1 MLIHIPA
8 PISAAVAVALALLGA
23 VAPFAPA
30 AAQSGKISL
39 IRDAE
44 TENIIRAYA
53 TPLFQAAGLNPEDVR
68 IHLVNDRSLNA
79 FVAGGQ
85 RLFINTG
92 LILQSQHSGQLI
104 GVIAH
109 EVGHISGGHLSKM
122 EDELRRASAQQ
133 ILAMIIGGAAA
144 IGTGRGDAGAAVM
157 MGGAGTALR
166 GFLAFT
172 RTQESS
178 ADAAALQFLDQT
190 RQSAQGLLE
199 FIQFLEKQDPRS
211 ADRQDPYLRTHP
223 LSRERVEVLRQHVAA
238 SPHSAV
244 PPAAAF
250 ELVHKRMKAKLFAF
264 LNPLGH
270 TLRQYPERDQ
280 SLVARYARAV
290 AYYRVPQLDKAL
302 ELIDVL
308 IREHPDDPYFYELR
322 GQMLFENGRVADAV
336 GPYEKAVRLLPDS
349 GLLKGD
355 LARVQIETQ
364 DPALLEPAIAH
375 LNAALREDRAQ
386 PFYWRQ
392 LAIAHGRRGDMAES
406 SLALAEEAML
416 LNRKEEARYHA
427 GRAEQLLPRG
437 SPGWLKAQDILEA
450 ARLKK

>member
-1 MLIHIPA
+1 MSIRIPA
-8 PISAAVAVALALLGA
+8 PILAVVAAVVGAFVGAAQPAL
-23 VAPFAPA
+23 
-30 AAQSGKISL
+30 AQSGKLSL

-53 TPLFQAAGLNPEDVR
+53 TPLFQAAGLNPDDVR

-92 LILQSQHSGQLI
+92 LILQSAHSGQLI

-109 EVGHISGGHLSKM
+109 EVGHISGGHLSRM
-122 EDELRRASAQQ
+122 EEEMRKASAQQ
-133 ILAMIIGGAAA
+133 ILAMILGGAAA
-144 IGTGRGDAGAAVM
+144 IGTGRGDAGAAVI
-157 MGGAGTALR
+157 MGGASTAMR
-166 GFLAFT
+166 GFLAFS
-172 RTQESS
+172 RTQESA
-178 ADAAALQFLDQT
+178 ADAAALQFLDRT

-199 FIQFLEKQDPRS
+199 FMQTLEKQDPRTP
-211 ADRQDPYLRTHP
+211 DRQDPYLRTHP
-223 LSRERVEVLRQHVAA
+223 LSRERIEVMLQHVAA

-244 PPAAAF
+244 PLSAAF
-250 ELVHKRMKAKLFAF
+250 ENMHQRMKAKLFAF

-270 TLRQYPERDQ
+270 TLRQYPERDK
-280 SLVARYARAV
+280 SMVARYARAI

-302 ELIDVL
+302 PLIDEL
-308 IREHPDDPYFYELR
+308 IRERPDDPYFHELK
-322 GQMLFENGRVADAV
+322 GQMLFENGRGAEAV
-336 GPYEKAVRLLPDS
+336 GPYQTAVRLLPDS

-355 LARVQIETQ
+355 LARVQIESQ
-364 DPALLEPAIAH
+364 DPALLEPAIAN
-375 LNAALREDRAQ
+375 LNTALREDRAQ

-392 LAIAHGRRGDMAES
+392 LAIAHGRKGDMAES

-416 LNRKEEARYHA
+416 LNRKNEARYHA

-437 SPGWLKAQDILEA
+437 SPGWLQAQDILES
-450 ARLKK
+450 ARERK

>member
-53 TPLFQAAGLNPEDVR
+53 TPLFQAAGLNPDDVR

-172 RTQESS
+172 RTQESA

-375 LNAALREDRAQ
+375 LNAAFGARMGRE
-386 PFYWRQ
+386 
-392 LAIAHGRRGDMAES
+392 
-406 SLALAEEAML
+406 L
-416 LNRKEEARYHA
+416 L
-427 GRAEQLLPRG
+427 L
-437 SPGWLKAQDILEA
+437 QDKITT
-450 ARLKK
+450 KDNQSING

>member
-1 MLIHIPA
+1 M
-8 PISAAVAVALALLGA
+8 ISAAVAGALALLGA
-23 VAPFAPA
+23 VAPFAPVS
-30 AAQSGKISL
+30 AQSGKISL

-53 TPLFQAAGLNPEDVR
+53 TPLFRAAGLNPDDVR

-79 FVAGGQ
+79 FVASGQ
-85 RLFINTG
+85 HLFLNTG
-92 LILQSQHSGQLI
+92 LILQSKHSGQLI

-122 EDELRRASAQQ
+122 EDEMRRASAQQ

-157 MGGAGTALR
+157 MGGASTAMR

-172 RTQESS
+172 RTQESA
-178 ADAAALQFLDQT
+178 ADAAALQYLDQT
-190 RQSAQGLLE
+190 KQSAQGLLE
-199 FIQFLEKQDPRS
+199 FMQVLEKQDPRS
-211 ADRQDPYLRTHP
+211 PDRQEPYLRTHP
-223 LSRERVEVLRQHVAA
+223 LSRERVEVLRQHVDV
-238 SPHSAV
+238 SPNSAV
-244 PPAAAF
+244 PLSAAF
-250 ELVHKRMKAKLFAF
+250 ENMHQRMKAKLFAF

-270 TLRQYPERDQ
+270 TLRQYPERDR
-280 SLVARYARAV
+280 SPVARYARAI
-290 AYYRVPQLDKAL
+290 AYYRAPQLDKAL
-302 ELIDVL
+302 ELIEAL
-308 IREHPDDPYFYELR
+308 IREQPDDPYFNELK

-336 GPYEKAVRLLPDS
+336 APYETAVRLLPSS

-355 LARVQIETQ
+355 LARVQIESQ
-364 DPALLEPAIAH
+364 DPALLEPAIAN
-375 LNAALREDRAQ
+375 LNVALREDRAQ

-392 LAIAHGRRGDMAES
+392 LAIAYGRRGDMAES

-416 LNRKEEARYHA
+416 LNRKAEARYHA